1 MGGKDGLLLIY
12 HACKT
17 KTGSCYSKATTNGLF
32 FIKIDLFILLLTD
45 LASKF

>member
-1 MGGKDGLLLIY
+1 MAFFSLIY
-12 HACKT
+12 RACAT

-32 FIKIDLFILLLTD
+32 FIMIDLFILLLTD